1 MLMLTPHHNT
11 TTPQH
16 HTLSIATRTVMNM
29 KLSCKEEGLP
39 ENTIAAFDKA
49 VLCRADQLELDVWL
63 TKDGEVVV
71 FHDKDFKRM
80 TNGKDSRGVVI

>member
-1 MLMLTPHHNT
+1 
-11 TTPQH
+11 
-16 HTLSIATRTVMNM
+16 MNM